1 MHDVKQLFDVVKN
14 HIGVGHVLVTERVS
28 VLGKGRAHAYVL
40 GSSEVPLGPVAHHDG
55 FIGLDVQA
63 LENKSEG
70 LRTWFALSGVVEGH
84 NVIEEVVEVDKAEPQ
99 PRLACR
105 RIRQNSQAEPLTVQ
119 LHQCCRYMRI
129 GLQRCLA
136 RPAVGDDA
144 SGNDPRID
152 IAQHIFKELVEHLL
166 VFDAQFGIDSIDA
179 VLDLIEGEVEPG
191 VHHGA
196 NGSIHSLALHGHEV
210 YQCVVEIE
218 DDGFYHVQRYR
229 DTECRILDTAL
240 YRRFV
245 PMNLTDVIQAD
256 IKEAMKSGDKL
267 RLETLRSIRAGI
279 LEFEKSGLD
288 RPMTDEDAISILTKA
303 AKKRKDAIE
312 QYLAAGRPDAA
323 ATEEAELAIIQGYL
337 PAQMSRDE
345 VAAVL
350 ADVIAAIGAT
360 GPSDVG
366 KVMGAAMKQL
376 KGKADGTLIQAV
388 AKELLG
394 AA

>member
-1 MHDVKQLFDVVKN
+1 
-14 HIGVGHVLVTERVS
+14 
-28 VLGKGRAHAYVL
+28 
-40 GSSEVPLGPVAHHDG
+40 
-55 FIGLDVQA
+55 
-63 LENKSEG
+63 
-70 LRTWFALSGVVEGH
+70 
-84 NVIEEVVEVDKAEPQ
+84 
-99 PRLACR
+99 
-105 RIRQNSQAEPLTVQ
+105 
-119 LHQCCRYMRI
+119 
-129 GLQRCLA
+129 
-136 RPAVGDDA
+136 
-144 SGNDPRID
+144 
-152 IAQHIFKELVEHLL
+152 
-166 VFDAQFGIDSIDA
+166 
-179 VLDLIEGEVEPG
+179 
-191 VHHGA
+191 
-196 NGSIHSLALHGHEV
+196 
-210 YQCVVEIE
+210 
-218 DDGFYHVQRYR
+218 
-229 DTECRILDTAL
+229 
-240 YRRFV
+240 
-245 PMNLTDVIQAD
+245 MNLTDVIQAD

-279 LEFEKSGLD
+279 LEFEKAGLD

>member
-1 MHDVKQLFDVVKN
+1 
-14 HIGVGHVLVTERVS
+14 
-28 VLGKGRAHAYVL
+28 
-40 GSSEVPLGPVAHHDG
+40 
-55 FIGLDVQA
+55 
-63 LENKSEG
+63 
-70 LRTWFALSGVVEGH
+70 
-84 NVIEEVVEVDKAEPQ
+84 
-99 PRLACR
+99 
-105 RIRQNSQAEPLTVQ
+105 
-119 LHQCCRYMRI
+119 
-129 GLQRCLA
+129 
-136 RPAVGDDA
+136 
-144 SGNDPRID
+144 
-152 IAQHIFKELVEHLL
+152 
-166 VFDAQFGIDSIDA
+166 
-179 VLDLIEGEVEPG
+179 
-191 VHHGA
+191 
-196 NGSIHSLALHGHEV
+196 
-210 YQCVVEIE
+210 
-218 DDGFYHVQRYR
+218 
-229 DTECRILDTAL
+229 
-240 YRRFV
+240 
-245 PMNLTDVIQAD
+245 MNLTDVIQAD